1 MPDAASDLRFSI
13 FYTTGITLIA
23 GYLDAIGFRTL
34 QGLYVS
40 FMSGNSTRLGA
51 ALAGSNF
58 QTVGAGAAVI
68 LSFVFGAFVG
78 ALVFNFSGRARLA
91 ALFACEAALVGLAA
105 TLIAGG
111 AGFFSLLF
119 VVVAMGMQN
128 NAQHTLNGA
137 GLGKSFVTGTLFG
150 CGRSLALW
158 VLGKADSTAALEFA
172 GAWLAFISG
181 VVTGAFALD
190 IIGLPAALSVA
201 GVALLMFAFAASRAG
216 AEKDVTSG

>member
-1 MPDAASDLRFSI
+1 MQDAADDFRFSI
-13 FYTTGITLIA
+13 FYTTGITFIA
-23 GYLDAIGFRTL
+23 GYLDAVGFRTL

-40 FMSGNSTRLGA
+40 FMSGNSTRLGS
-51 ALAGSNF
+51 ALASADF
-58 QTVGAGAAVI
+58 RTAAACAAVVI
-68 LSFVFGAFVG
+68 SFVFGAFVG
-78 ALVFNFSGRARLA
+78 ALVFNFSQRARLA
-91 ALFACEAALVGLAA
+91 TLFACEAILVCLAA

-111 AGFFSLLF
+111 VGFFCLLL

-158 VLGKADSTAALEFA
+158 IVGKAEPTVALAFA

-190 IIGLPAALSVA
+190 VVGLPAALAAA
-201 GVALLMFAFAASRAG
+201 GAALLIFAFIAG
-216 AEKDVTSG
+216 RTGA